1 MEIKKADQKQK
12 SLSIQPDMTKKEREE
27 CKRLVAL
34 AKQKEVD
41 EGQGEF
47 MYRVR
52 GPPEKMT
59 IVKLRRFVSTAC

>member
-1 MEIKKADQKQK
+1 
-12 SLSIQPDMTKKEREE
+12 MTKKEREE